1 MHCLGDRSTFSPIF
15 QVVRLCLVVLI
26 AFVAGCGSTTAP
38 SSDSSEAPVA
48 AESGGLGSLFG
59 ASTEDAEGTTAP
71 SSLKTGDVSTNSIGM
86 KLGVLPPGEFEMG
99 SPETEEKRS
108 GDESRHRVR
117 LTKPAFMTTYEIT
130 QAEFL
135 AVMET
140 SPSGITDSD
149 RLPVQNVSWE
159 QAVAFCRKL
168 SELPEE
174 KAAGRIYQLPTES
187 QWEYAC
193 RAGSTTPT
201 SFGGAITSSQANF
214 DGNYPYGTDTSGT
227 FVGKP
232 QAVGSYEPNAWG
244 FYDMHGNVWE
254 WCRDW
259 YAADYYT
266 SAAADDPEGPA
277 TGISHVIRGGSW
289 YNFGYVVRS
298 SYRSE
303 FTPPLEANIYGFRVV
318 ASFGPGDVFA
328 ASELDNPN
336 PTRMSS
342 PPSTP
347 VPAAV
352 AATSATASPPAA
364 AMAATSA
371 ASSAM
376 APVAD
381 SDSISETML
390 SPPDSTLIK
399 SDPQSSVRQGH
410 RLPSAAIVTGHLI
423 LFPIA
428 LLALLSLVDPGR
440 LNQRRHYDILPLL
453 LISLVSV
460 LPNGSLQMAI
470 LAAVVMGVAGRLIY
484 GLRNSS
490 MPKAVVPQLDDRN
503 LLVLTF
509 SAFIVTAFL
518 HSVFG
523 WPWTNPLVAMAIVT
537 RVAMA
542 IALVLIGQRWKNRTL
557 GLSLALVWLV
567 LPGSHPPIAAALVL
581 WAFVFVNRAP
591 LAGILAGCAIATNWW
606 LCFLV
611 PLWFSYYRGKAR
623 ARFLTTT
630 ATCGLGGMLA
640 LAVLPWLLTIR
651 DANAEIT
658 SMSAGEFLLHG
669 VSVVVLAGTAT
680 ATWIWPKTKS
690 ESDVTLLSTLILLCI
705 FVCSRTPS
713 SMGLAFPWLVLVLL
727 GGCASRSSPLV
738 AEGLVMPNIR
748 RWMKRPDKAGSSQGT

>member
-289 YNFGYVVRS
+289 YNFGVRFDIRDDALS
-298 SYRSE
+298 AGFNVNKVGPTVECTAGTPVTFCSHCHGPSHSVSDRFAGVIVACRSRPTQSAKALRHSA
-303 FTPPLEANIYGFRVV
+303 TPADLPGFRTSEWITADGDSRRRGHGSRWKTDLWITQQFDAESGCSPTGRSQPAGSDLFRVYCHGLSAQRVWMAVDKSIGGDGHCHTRRHGDRAGAYWAALEEPNSWSKSRTCLAGAARKSSTNRRGACPVGVCVRESGTAGRNSCWLRNRHKLVV
-318 ASFGPGDVFA
+318 VFPGPAVVQLLPRQGSRTVPHDHCHVWTWRNAGTGSPALA
-328 ASELDNPN
+328 ADDSRRKCRNNVNEC
-336 PTRMSS
+336 RGI
-342 PPSTP
+342 
-347 VPAAV
+347 PAAWCIGCRAGWNGNRHLDLAQDQIRIGCDFAV
-352 AATSATASPPAA
+352 HAHTA
-364 AMAATSA
+364 
-371 ASSAM
+371 
-376 APVAD
+376 V
-381 SDSISETML
+381 
-390 SPPDSTLIK
+390 
-399 SDPQSSVRQGH
+399 H
-410 RLPSAAIVTGHLI
+410 
-423 LFPIA
+423 F
-428 LLALLSLVDPGR
+428 
-440 LNQRRHYDILPLL
+440 
-453 LISLVSV
+453 
-460 LPNGSLQMAI
+460 
-470 LAAVVMGVAGRLIY
+470 
-484 GLRNSS
+484 
-490 MPKAVVPQLDDRN
+490 
-503 LLVLTF
+503 
-509 SAFIVTAFL
+509 
-518 HSVFG
+518 
-523 WPWTNPLVAMAIVT
+523 
-537 RVAMA
+537 RV
-542 IALVLIGQRWKNRTL
+542 Q
-557 GLSLALVWLV
+557 
-567 LPGSHPPIAAALVL
+567 
-581 WAFVFVNRAP
+581 
-591 LAGILAGCAIATNWW
+591 
-606 LCFLV
+606 
-611 PLWFSYYRGKAR
+611 
-623 ARFLTTT
+623 
-630 ATCGLGGMLA
+630 
-640 LAVLPWLLTIR
+640 
-651 DANAEIT
+651 
-658 SMSAGEFLLHG
+658 
-669 VSVVVLAGTAT
+669 
-680 ATWIWPKTKS
+680 
-690 ESDVTLLSTLILLCI
+690 
-705 FVCSRTPS
+705 
-713 SMGLAFPWLVLVLL
+713 
-727 GGCASRSSPLV
+727 
-738 AEGLVMPNIR
+738 
-748 RWMKRPDKAGSSQGT
+748 